1 MVFVHMKS
9 GVERIRELY
18 PDQGDYQKHLAE
30 RKACWPLIV
39 RRNPMGVMRIPG
51 ISYTGEDRELK
62 PPLIGP
68 PYTAFFDDLMGI
80 RAGAICLSAGKDL
93 MGGLARL
100 TGDEFSA
107 LSLYRRIPPDARTGA
122 KAGLCHAVVSLL
134 TGAGELYPKALLR
147 AGVALANEK
156 NLDRE
161 MIARVLARV
170 A

>member
-1 MVFVHMKS
+1 MKS
-9 GVERIRELY
+9 GIERIRELY
-18 PDQGDYQKHLAE
+18 PDTQSYAE
-30 RKACWPLIV
+30 CTKTHKKYNWPLIV
-39 RRNPMGVMRIPG
+39 RKNPMGVQRVPG
-51 ISYTGEDRELK
+51 VAFTGEDKELR
-62 PPLIGP
+62 PPMVGP

-80 RAGAICLSAGKDL
+80 RAGAICIAAGKDL
-93 MGGLARL
+93 MEGLTRL

-107 LSLYRRIPPDARTGA
+107 AGMYRRIPPDARTGPR
-122 KAGLCHAVVSLL
+122 AGLCHAIVSIL

-156 NLDRE
+156 NLDRG